1 MSRWEEIRQEL
12 EQTQKRFTN
21 DQFLDFVTM
30 GFALKE
36 MDKDLL
42 YKSLVR
48 QEELEREIGV

>member
-1 MSRWEEIRQEL
+1 MSRWEEIRREL

-48 QEELEREIGV
+48 QEELEREIGM